1 MNYADIKKID
11 VANGEGVRVS
21 LFVSGCNH
29 HCKGCFNQC
38 AWDFN
43 YGNKF
48 TEKEEQKI
56 IEYMD
61 HDYIEGLSLLGGEP
75 LEPKNQEGL
84 LPLVKEVKEKFP
96 NKNIWCYTGFDFE
109 KDVMGKMASKSE
121 TTRELLKYID
131 VIVDGKFEED
141 KKDLKLQFR
150 GSSNQR
156 IIDVK
161 ESLKENK
168 NVIIMTENNLDSS
181 VDKVLSNVNLAK
193 EEKDRITKIDWKN
206 DNLNKFK
213 EVKKASKDGKDTLI
227 FVKGKENYIEN
238 MNRNIENWID
248 INEVKVVDCYDINEI
263 KDDVRNIAKKYNG
276 ILSTSGVEKL
286 L

>member
-84 LPLVKEVKEKFP
+84 LPLVKDIKEKFP
-96 NKNIWCYTGFDFE
+96 DKNIWCYTGFDFE
-109 KDVMGKMASKSE
+109 KDIIGKMAPKSE
-121 TTRELLKYID
+121 ITRELLKYID
-131 VIVDGKFEED
+131 LLRQYKQGDAESNIGCIVMNCNPFTLGHRYLIEYASLRVDYLEKW
-141 KKDLKLQFR
+141 KDSRK
-150 GSSNQR
+150 S
-156 IIDVK
+156 VK
-161 ESLKENK
+161 IK
-168 NVIIMTENNLDSS
+168 ICI
-181 VDKVLSNVNLAK
+181 KV
-193 EEKDRITKIDWKN
+193 
-206 DNLNKFK
+206 
-213 EVKKASKDGKDTLI
+213 
-227 FVKGKENYIEN
+227 
-238 MNRNIENWID
+238 
-248 INEVKVVDCYDINEI
+248 
-263 KDDVRNIAKKYNG
+263 
-276 ILSTSGVEKL
+276 
-286 L
+286 